1 MRKFLVKARMM
12 CYSKIVINTLKHGGN
27 PMAVS
32 YNKLWKL
39 LVDKKM
45 SKADLRRA
53 ADLSPNTMTKLR
65 RDEPVAMIVLEKI
78 CRAIDVDFGDIIQY
92 VAEEK

>member
-1 MRKFLVKARMM
+1 MIKM
-12 CYSKIVINTLKHGGN
+12 S
-27 PMAVS
+27 VS

-53 ADLSPNTMTKLR
+53 VDISSNTLTKLR
-65 RDEPVAMIVLEKI
+65 KDEEVAMSIMRKI
-78 CRAIDVDFGDIIQY
+78 CEHFECNIGDICEFAA
-92 VAEEK
+92 VENSEVVSK

>member
-1 MRKFLVKARMM
+1 
-12 CYSKIVINTLKHGGN
+12 
-27 PMAVS
+27 MAVR

-53 ADLSPNTMTKLR
+53 ADISSNTLTKLSK
-65 RDEPVAMIVLEKI
+65 DEYVALPILDRI
-78 CRAIDVDFGDIIQY
+78 CETLKVDYGDIIEH
-92 VAEEK
+92 VEEDAQVKQP

>member
-1 MRKFLVKARMM
+1 MSL
-12 CYSKIVINTLKHGGN
+12 T
-27 PMAVS
+27 VS

-53 ADLSPNTMTKLR
+53 VEISPNTMTKLR
-65 RDEPVAMIVLEKI
+65 RDEEVSISVLKRLCECLECNI
-78 CRAIDVDFGDIIQY
+78 GDLCDFIPASKSE
-92 VAEEK
+92 VNS

>member
-1 MRKFLVKARMM
+1 
-12 CYSKIVINTLKHGGN
+12 
-27 PMAVS
+27 MAVS

-53 ADLSPNTMTKLR
+53 AELAPNTMTKLR

-78 CRAIDVDFGDIIQY
+78 CSCLDADFGDIMTF
-92 VAEEK
+92 VRETE